1 MIKNNLKYVTK
12 TIEHIL
18 NSNSIMIYGAGT
30 MGKAVRKCL
39 TESPYNILVRGF
51 IVRSMDDNAC
61 MVDELPV
68 IDIGHASS
76 YKTST
81 VIIALNGKLIQTVI
95 DDLTNAGFGD
105 VVPVSFDGDEWTA
118 IRGNWIKAN
127 RILLHDIQYLNE
139 IIFCDSNKIH
149 NSLCERIHI
158 FVAHSIYD
166 KTLSENLVEQPYEI
180 SIQVGTALT
189 ETVMFDVRD
198 SVGEDNISLKNKQY
212 CELTGIY
219 WAWKNDTSDYIGF
232 SHYRRR
238 FVLSDNQI
246 DYICS
251 GEVDVIVTEPIL
263 NFATVKGQYYKDH
276 DGRDWEILIE
286 AISKFANEYLDAAKK
301 IQDGIYYFAYN
312 MFIMKR
318 DVLSQYCNFIFP
330 ILEYCEKKIGKKVD
344 TYQNRYIGFLAERLL
359 SIFLEKNYYLKV
371 AIADK
376 IFLE

>member
-1 MIKNNLKYVTK
+1 MKRIAKFPKLIDYITGSDML
-12 TIEHIL
+12 T
-18 NSNSIMIYGAGT
+18 IYGAGT
-30 MGKAVRKCL
+30 MGYALKKCL
-39 TESPYNILVRGF
+39 SEKPYNQKIQCF
-51 IVRSMDDNAC
+51 IVNSIQDNPN
-61 MVDELPV
+61 VIDGIPV
-68 IDIGHASS
+68 IDILHASV
-76 YKTST
+76 YIDA
-81 VIIALNGKLIQTVI
+81 VVVIALNGKLIYDATQSLI
-95 DDLTNAGFGD
+95 DAGFKKLLQI
-105 VVPVSFDGDEWTA
+105 SFDGDEWTY
-118 IRGNWIKAN
+118 IRHGWIAEN
-127 RILLHDIQYLNE
+127 NILPQRVFYLSS
-139 IIFCDSNKIH
+139 FKCDNVSDYSKIC
-149 NSLCERIHI
+149 NIHI
-158 FVAHSIYD
+158 YVVHSIYD
-166 KTLSENLVEQPYEI
+166 RKLNRDIDLKGYEI
-180 SIQVGTALT
+180 PIQVGAGLT
-189 ETVMFDVRD
+189 D
-198 SVGEDNISLKNKQY
+198 SRLFGITDLHGDNISLKNKQY

-238 FVLSDNQI
+238 FVLSVNQI

-318 DVLSQYCNFIFP
+318 NILNQYCNFIFP
-330 ILEYCEKKIGKKVD
+330 ILEYCEKKIGKKED

-359 SIFLEKNYYLKV
+359 SIFLEKNDYLKV

-376 IFLE
+376 TFLE